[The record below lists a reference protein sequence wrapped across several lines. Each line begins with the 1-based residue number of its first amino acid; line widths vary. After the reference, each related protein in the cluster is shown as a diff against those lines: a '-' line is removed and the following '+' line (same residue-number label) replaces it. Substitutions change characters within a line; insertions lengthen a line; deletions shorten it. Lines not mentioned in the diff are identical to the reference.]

1 MALVRVTLG
10 GKRLGYVR
18 NNKAGS
24 TTIINYLG
32 QLLWNEKPTTYSGTN
47 VQDFCGKDSYIGR
60 EKGFESYHKE
70 LKACEIRIAVY
81 RDPADK
87 IIAGFYYCQ
96 RMCPRLKELDSF
108 LDNYNEYL
116 RIDNYARIHCRTNTD
131 MLGPDPSIYTHVY
144 NMRDIDTKLLP
155 FLEQLGGKKIQKT
168 RLREHE
174 PRTITE
180 AQEAKAREV
189 MAIDYQNG
197 WCKELISSKI

>member
-1 MALVRVTLG
+1 VALIRVTLG
-10 GKRLGYVR
+10 GKRLGYIR

-47 VQDFCGKDSYIGR
+47 VQNHCGQDSYIGR
-60 EKGFESYHKE
+60 EKGFEAYHQE
-70 LKACEIRIAVY
+70 LKECEIRIAVY
-81 RDPADK
+81 RDPIDK

-96 RMCPRLKELDSF
+96 EFKPYFNDLNRF
-108 LDNYNEYL
+108 LNNYDEYL
-116 RIDNYARIHCRTNTD
+116 RKDNYVRIHCRTNTD
-131 MLGPDPSIYTHVY
+131 MLGPDPGIYTHVW
-144 NMRDIDTKLLP
+144 NMNEIDTKLLP
-155 FLEQLGGKKIQKT
+155 FLEQLGGGKIQKT

-180 AQEAKAREV
+180 AQKAKAKEV
-189 MAIDYQNG
+189 MAIDYQNS

>member
-60 EKGFESYHKE
+60 EKGFEAYHKE
-70 LKACEIRIAVY
+70 LKECEIRIAVY
-81 RDPADK
+81 RDPIDK
-87 IIAGFYYCQ
+87 IVGGFYYCQ
-96 RMCPRLKELDSF
+96 EQYPHLNNLDLF
-108 LDNYNEYL
+108 LDTYEEQLKNNY
-116 RIDNYARIHCRTNTD
+116 IRIHCRTNTA
-131 MLGPDPSIYTHVY
+131 MLGPDPSIYTHVW
-144 NMRDIDTKLLP
+144 NMNEIDTKLLP
-155 FLEQLGGKKIQKT
+155 FLEQLGGGKIQKT
-168 RLREHE
+168 RLREHSS
-174 PRTITE
+174 RVITK
-180 AQEAKAREV
+180 AQKEKAKEV

-197 WCKELISSKI
+197 WCNELISTKI

>member
-47 VQDFCGKDSYIGR
+47 VQNHCGKDSYIGR

-81 RDPADK
+81 RDPIDK
-87 IIAGFYYCQ
+87 IVAGFYYCQ
-96 RMCPRLKELDSF
+96 EQYPNLNLDHFLWAYEHHLKN
-108 LDNYNEYL
+108 NY
-116 RIDNYARIHCRTNTD
+116 IRIHCRTNTA
-131 MLGPDPSIYTHVY
+131 MLGPDPSIYTHVW
-144 NMRDIDTKLLP
+144 NMNEIDTKLLP
-155 FLEQLGGKKIQKT
+155 FLEQLGGGKIQKT
-168 RLREHE
+168 RLRKHE
-174 PRTITE
+174 PPTITE
-180 AQEAKAREV
+180 AQEAKAKEV
-189 MAIDYQNG
+189 MAIDYKNG
-197 WCKELISSKI
+197 WCKELISTKI